1 MTSDENLIERCIA
14 LEKLIEAIKPF
25 YSAESTSENQKA
37 LLETIVG
44 AAIWYF
50 PHGKNYWN
58 NKVSKS
64 AIEQFKQNPTASLT
78 RDHIYPRKA
87 SGKKL
92 LTENLGLN
100 GEGFNLFCLYQ
111 NELAA
116 YVLVT
121 PQENRRLIKIQKS
134 HKYGDWEEAYK
145 KAEIDLIDFSELI
158 KIEDP
163 IFVKKLKGKS

>member
-1 MTSDENLIERCIA
+1 MTTDEKLIERCIA

-25 YSAESTSENQKA
+25 YSEVTTTENQKA
-37 LLETIVG
+37 FLETIIG

-50 PHGKNYWN
+50 PHGKTNWN
-58 NKVSKS
+58 NKVSKN
-64 AIEQFKQNPTASLT
+64 AIEQLKENPKSRLT

-87 SGKKL
+87 AGKKL
-92 LTENLGLN
+92 LTENLCLN

-121 PQENRRLIKIQKS
+121 SEENRKLISIQKK
-134 HKYGDWEEAYK
+134 HRYGDWEKAYK
-145 KAEIDLIDFSELI
+145 NAKIELFDFDELV

-163 IFVKKLKGKS
+163 VFIKALQRRL